1 LSNAR
6 YKKKMRYI
14 RKREKKMDDK
24 LSNGS
29 TTGQSNAAA
38 AAAQMIKSNFI
49 EDIQELWAPE
59 DAQVVLAFDSTECVF
74 LTLMQRAKLFVKL
87 KYSHDLRGQK
97 VNQAMRSVKFKKTV
111 NVMVND
117 QTLPTKS

>member
-1 LSNAR
+1 MSNAR

-14 RKREKKMDDK
+14 RKREKKLDDK

-49 EDIQELWAPE
+49 EDIQELRAPE

-87 KYSHDLRGQK
+87 KYSHDLRAQK
-97 VNQAMRSVKFKKTV
+97 LNQAMRSVKFKKTV

-117 QTLPTKS
+117 QTLPTKG

>member
-1 LSNAR
+1 M
-6 YKKKMRYI
+6 KCV
-14 RKREKKMDDK
+14 RKRDKKLEDK

-29 TTGQSNAAA
+29 TTGQSNSAAA

-49 EDIQELWAPE
+49 EDIQELKGPD

-87 KYSHDLRGQK
+87 KYSHDLRSQK
-97 VNQAMRSVKFKKTV
+97 LN
-111 NVMVND
+111 
-117 QTLPTKS
+117 